1 MKKFVSAA
9 VLLLA
14 TTFTVAQDK
23 NAIPLPPAPKPSVD
37 KAAKTPTDYSQEPFV
52 IQELKSRVRFDNDG
66 TGFREMTI
74 RVLVNSAFGVQQW
87 GQLVIGYS
95 QDNEQV
101 EVPYVRV
108 IKPDKSV
115 INAPLDNM
123 QDMTAPVLRQ
133 APMYTDFRQKHITVP
148 SLAPGDIL
156 EYQMVT
162 KVVKALAPNQFW
174 FEYEFDHDNIILNEV
189 LEIDVPRDRKI
200 KLKTTS
206 DYKAELQ
213 DQGDR
218 TIYRWTSSNT
228 VHKTPEEIKKE
239 RIKKYKERALYTPAI
254 QLTTFQSWQEIG
266 DWYAKLQKDRA
277 EPTPEIRAK
286 ALELTKDKK
295 TDEEK
300 IRAIYN
306 FVAPDFRYVSLSFGV
321 GRYQP
326 HAASE
331 IFANKYGDC
340 KDKHTLLEAMLASIG
355 IEADPVLI
363 NSWRKLDEEV
373 PSPSQFDHVISY
385 VEPAKMKLWLDT
397 TPEVAPF
404 GLLSYQ
410 IRGKKALWV
419 SLKGKPQIIETPPNS
434 PVPNE
439 QYADI
444 DAKINDVGTLIE
456 KVHYTARGD
465 SELLFRSAFRNAPET
480 NWKDMMGEFGG
491 LHGEASDLVADKPAD
506 TSKPFEVRFT
516 LTVQNYMAWSSKNP
530 TFKIPVPRLSIPA
543 VSDDDDSDDAVED
556 PITLNGAPFM
566 GDFRI
571 KLEVPEKYKISLPL
585 PSSIKRDYGVYTVT
599 YSQDKNIITAERR
612 VDLHIREVSKARV
625 DDYLAFRRVV
635 DSDQEQLI
643 ALDTSNFNG
652 PKLPENLKIDDLVA
666 AGQAALQNHNE
677 QAALEAFK
685 RATELEPKNKY
696 AWNGLGAS
704 YMGLQRNADAIAAFQ
719 KQLELN
725 PYDSY
730 ANSGIGFAYAMDRK
744 WPEAAAAFQK
754 QLDVNPLDPTAHA
767 ALANALM
774 EQRKFAEAVPELEK
788 SASLQP
794 RNGELQTQLGRAYL
808 EVGQNDKGM
817 AAFDKAV
824 ELSNSAEVWNNVA
837 YELARHKVQLDRAQQ
852 YSESAVAEIAAQ
864 LRNVDPDHLKIEDY
878 SRVAEISS
886 YWDTLGWVHFAKGDM
901 QSAEKYVGAAWQLNR
916 YGECGDHLAQI
927 YEKTGRADKAAQ
939 MYAMAL
945 QTKHSYPEAREH
957 LTALLKDKK
966 KVEAAL
972 KQADQELALLADI
985 NVGLVGPD
993 KMQGNVALVFSPGP
1007 KVDAVKLLGS
1017 SGSGD
1022 DKLKD
1027 AVKKLS
1033 AANYGVSFPDDT
1045 PTKLVRRGT
1054 VSCKT
1059 TGCVLE
1065 LTSPEMVTSAE

>member
-1 MKKFVSAA
+1 MKRFVFAA
-9 VLLLA
+9 VLA
-14 TTFTVAQDK
+14 FVANFTFAQSK
-23 NAIPLPPAPKPSVD
+23 NAIPLPPAPKPQE
-37 KAAKTPTDYSQEPFV
+37 KPAASAPADYSQEPFV
-52 IQELKSRVRFDNDG
+52 IQELNSRVRFENDG
-66 TGFREMTI
+66 TGYREMTMRI
-74 RVLVNSAFGVQQW
+74 LVNSPYGVQQW
-87 GQLVIGYS
+87 GQLVMGYS

-101 EVPYVRV
+101 EIPYVRV

-115 INAPLDNM
+115 ITAPLDNI

-133 APMYTDFRQKHITVP
+133 APMYTDYRQKHITVP
-148 SLAPGDIL
+148 SLMPGDIL
-156 EYQMVT
+156 EYKMVT

-174 FEYEFDHDNIILNEV
+174 FEYEFDHDNIILKEA
-189 LEIDVPRDRKI
+189 LEIDVPRGRSI
-200 KLKTTS
+200 ELKTTPE
-206 DYKAELQ
+206 YKIENVR
-213 DQGDR
+213 DEGDR
-218 TIYRWTSSNT
+218 TVYSWTSSNT
-228 VHKTPEEIKKE
+228 VHKTPEELKKE

-254 QLTTFQSWQEIG
+254 QLTTFKNWQEVG
-266 DWYAKLQKDRA
+266 DWYAALQKDRA
-277 EPTPEIRAK
+277 QPTPEIRAK

-295 TDEEK
+295 TDDEK

-306 FVAPDFRYVSLSFGV
+306 YVAPEYRYVSLSFGV

-326 HAASE
+326 HSASE

-363 NSWRKLDEEV
+363 NSWRKMDEEV

-397 TPEVAPF
+397 TPEVAPY

-419 SLKGKPQIIETPPNS
+419 SLKGKPQVIETPANS

-444 DAKINDVGTLIE
+444 DAKINDVGTLVE
-456 KVHYTARGD
+456 KIHYTARGD

-480 NWKDMMGEFGG
+480 SWKDMMGEFGG
-491 LHGEASDLVADKPAD
+491 LHGEASDLVADKPSD

-530 TFKIPVPRLSIPA
+530 TFRIPIPRLAIPA
-543 VSDDDDSDDAVED
+543 VSDDDDDDSAVED
-556 PITLNGAPFM
+556 PVTLQGAPFM
-566 GDFRI
+566 GDYKVRV
-571 KLEVPEKYKISLPL
+571 EVPEKYTISLPL
-585 PSSIKRDYGVYTVT
+585 PSSVKRDYGDYTVT
-599 YSQDKNIITAERR
+599 YSQDKNVITAQRR
-612 VDLHIREVSKARV
+612 VDLRIREIAKARI
-625 DDYLAFRRVV
+625 DDYMAFRRVV

-652 PKLPENLKIDDLVA
+652 PKLPDNLKIDDLVA
-666 AGQAALQNHNE
+666 AGQAALQNRNS
-677 QAALEAFK
+677 QAALDAFK
-685 RATELEPKNKY
+685 RASEVDPKNKY
-696 AWNGLGAS
+696 VWNGLGAA
-704 YMGLQRNADAIAAFQ
+704 YMGLQRNSDAVGAFQ

-730 ANSGIGFAYAMDRK
+730 ANSGIGFAYALDRK

-774 EQRKFAEAVPELEK
+774 EQRKFTEAVPELEK
-788 SASLQP
+788 AASLQP

-808 EVGQNDKGM
+808 ELGQNEKGM

-837 YELARHKVQLDRAQQ
+837 YELARHNVQLDRAQQ
-852 YSESAVAEIAAQ
+852 YAESAVTEIAAQ
-864 LRNVDPDHLKIEDY
+864 LRNVDPDHLKLEDY
-878 SRVAEISS
+878 GRVSEISS

-901 QSAEKYVGAAWQLNR
+901 QQAEKYVAAAWQLNH

-966 KVEAAL
+966 KVDTAL
-972 KQADQELALLADI
+972 KQADQELASLTDI
-985 NVGLVGPD
+985 NVGSVGPD
-993 KMQGNVALVFSPGP
+993 KMQGNIALVFSPGP
-1007 KVDAVKLLGS
+1007 KVDAVKLLSGS
-1017 SGSGD
+1017 SD
-1022 DKLKD
+1022 DKLRE

-1033 AANYGVSFPDDT
+1033 AENYGVQFPDNT

-1065 LTSPEMVTSAE
+1065 LMSPEMVTSAE